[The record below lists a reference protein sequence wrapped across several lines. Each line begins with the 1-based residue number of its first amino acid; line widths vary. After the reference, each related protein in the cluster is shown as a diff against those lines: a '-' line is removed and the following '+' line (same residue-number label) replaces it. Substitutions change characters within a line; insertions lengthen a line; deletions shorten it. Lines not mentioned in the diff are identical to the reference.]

1 MEVPAMP
8 NRYATFD
15 GGMTVFEL
23 WTGQVTHE
31 ELVAHAREQFQ
42 DSRIRP
48 GAMVLA
54 DARSASFAT
63 DPGQVQEFTDVYGL
77 PENINRTSKCAL
89 VVAYDVWERAQL
101 FAEQAKKYGV
111 AVIVFN
117 SLDVACTWLA
127 IDLRRAEE
135 GLRRLAEERPE

>member
-1 MEVPAMP
+1 MP

-23 WTGQVTHE
+23 WTGRVTHE
-31 ELVAHAREQFQ
+31 ELVAHAREQFG

-48 GAMVLA
+48 GAIVLA
-54 DARSASFAT
+54 DARSATFAT
-63 DPGQVQEFTDVYGL
+63 DPAQVQEFTDVYGL
-77 PENINRTSKCAL
+77 AENINRTSKCAV

-111 AVIVFN
+111 AVIAFN

-135 GLRRLAEERPE
+135 CLQRLAEEQPG